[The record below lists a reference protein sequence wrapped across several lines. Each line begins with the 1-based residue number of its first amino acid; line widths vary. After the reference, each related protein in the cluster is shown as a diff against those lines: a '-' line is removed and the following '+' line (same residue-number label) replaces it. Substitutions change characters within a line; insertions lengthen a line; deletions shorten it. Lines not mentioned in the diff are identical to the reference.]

1 MCKDIMEE
9 ISGCRLTSAPG
20 ILRGCRRRS
29 VKGERYPALVLTG
42 EGFVEGVV
50 YRNLPL
56 SAWERL
62 DRFEGEMYIRQ
73 AVQIELKDGTV
84 LPAET
89 YAARPE
95 FLDHLEESE
104 WAFADFLRNGKEC
117 FKLQYRKS

>member
-1 MCKDIMEE
+1 MKNLFAYGTLMCKDIMEE
-9 ISGCRLTSAPG
+9 ISGCRLTSASG

-29 VKGERYPALVLTG
+29 VKGEPYPALVLAG
-42 EGFVEGVV
+42 GGFVEGVV

-73 AVQIELKDGTV
+73 PVRVELKDGTV

-89 YAARPE
+89 YCSAP
-95 FLDHLEESE
+95 
-104 WAFADFLRNGKEC
+104 
-117 FKLQYRKS
+117 